1 MTDEK
6 RTVGEQPVLRI
17 LLLWHSLRSGN
28 LGVGA
33 LTLGHIEIL
42 KRAAAQAGRHLEI
55 DIAGWGRELDYRNA
69 CPELGIQLHAGRR
82 EVFSP
87 SSDLNRIISQAD
99 IVLDIGS
106 GDSFSDLYGTRRF
119 WAMSLVRLLVLVRR
133 KPFVFAPQT
142 VGPFKRRYNRWM
154 AQLLLRWSTHVF
166 ARDGLS
172 TQALRDLGITQ
183 NVTEAIDV
191 AFRLPFQRTSAVGD
205 TTKMKI
211 GINISA
217 LLHHG
222 GYQGS
227 NQFGLAVDY
236 VGFSRRLLSELSD
249 DPNLEVHLIPH
260 VVSTAF
266 KVEDDYLLARTLH
279 DEFPKTVLPPEFRD
293 PMEAKSY
300 ISGLDLL
307 IGSRM
312 HATIAAFSSGVPVL
326 PLAYSRK
333 FKGLFESLG
342 YSMIA
347 DLTRENED
355 EIMNRVSHAC
365 SHLSDL
371 KGAVKA
377 GNALADE
384 KLLTY
389 ENYLTDFL
397 QKIST

>member
-1 MTDEK
+1 MTEEK
-6 RTVGEQPVLRI
+6 QTISEQPTLRV

-42 KRAAAQAGRHLEI
+42 KRATARAGCHLNI

-87 SSDLNRIISQAD
+87 ASDLNRVIAHAD
-99 IVLDIGS
+99 LVLDIGS
-106 GDSFSDLYGTRRF
+106 GDSFSDIYGTRRF

-133 KPFVFAPQT
+133 KRLILAPQT
-142 VGPFKRRYNRWM
+142 IGPFKKIFNRWI

-166 ARDGLS
+166 TRDGLS
-172 TQALRDLGITQ
+172 TQALQELGVIR
-183 NVTEAIDV
+183 NATETIDV
-191 AFRLPFQRTSAVGD
+191 AFRLPFQKAPTARVA
-205 TTKMKI
+205 TKTKI

-217 LLHHG
+217 LLYHG
-222 GYQGS
+222 GYDGS
-227 NQFGLAVDY
+227 NQFGLTVDY
-236 VGFSRRLLSELSD
+236 VEFTHRLLSMLCNN
-249 DPNLEVHLIPH
+249 PKLEVHLIAH
-260 VVSTAF
+260 VVSTEI
-266 KVEDDYLLARTLH
+266 VIEDDHLLAQTLH
-279 DEFPKTVLPPEFRD
+279 EQFPKTILPPEFQD
-293 PMEAKSY
+293 PMEAKTY
-300 ISGLDLL
+300 ISGLDFL

-333 FKGLFESLG
+333 FKGLFESLD

-371 KGAVKA
+371 KGAVEA

-384 KLLTY
+384 KLLAY
-389 ENYLTDFL
+389 ENYLTDFM
-397 QKIST
+397 QKIVV